1 MIFYPDNL
9 ERSLITICSKLL
21 INDLKKRQFSKIRF
35 KMSDFV
41 TMITVILSFDS
52 ETDDTKDNV
61 NSKMSDRLLMKD
73 RFFKNMHA
81 IDGMQIC
88 VP

>member
-1 MIFYPDNL
+1 
-9 ERSLITICSKLL
+9 
-21 INDLKKRQFSKIRF
+21 
-35 KMSDFV
+35 MSDFV
-41 TMITVILSFDS
+41 AMITVILSFDS